1 MRAKDAY
8 RLIVTRTGRGPAF
21 LAAADRVDHIEL
33 QSVDDLEVAL
43 FWDVPAR
50 STSRMEA
57 ELRADLERLD
67 ASAFLSRWR
76 RVAGPE
82 DLRG

>member
-21 LAAADRVDHIEL
+21 LAADRVDHIEL

-43 FWDVPAR
+43 FWDVSAR

-67 ASAFLSRWR
+67 ASAFLARWR
-76 RVAGPE
+76 RIAGPE
-82 DLRG
+82 DLRR